1 MHLDGIDEEKDHI
14 RVWVGSLLAGL
25 SLFFLFAFFFD
36 LSYQPTPSSDKVAGT
51 TVHTQKDEKVNT
63 GGESGSTIQT
73 GSASLSVSVSNTD
86 SSSGNVNV
94 SGTTQTQEE
103 PQTTDSGEG
112 QALEVTAT
120 DTEGVSTSTVTS
132 ADSGTGGYE
141 TQLDTSNLSDGPVDV
156 EVKDVSGAV
165 NSSEPTNLSGT
176 TVGQTTYVKK
186 TTKPK
191 LQVDP
196 IASPVTQS
204 PIRITGV
211 KDPQTAVYLNGQ
223 QIISRNADTVWQYSF
238 VPQKGENTMTLYVVD
253 EVGNKSDEV
262 KLIFTYAPSTTTATV
277 LMLRT
282 PTVASSTHVDQ
293 NAWYPLRKIVLFWS
307 KPDDVKGFSYSFTQK
322 ELEVPNETVMT
333 TGTTVT
339 VSAERDGTWYFH
351 LRAQNSAGWGETR
364 HFKVNIDT
372 VAPKPFEVGVESIPS
387 AGWEAFRAYFKAEDE
402 TSGIA
407 KYAVKVDDRSFV
419 VATSPYTLSF
429 QNTGSHTLVVRAI
442 DKAGNKTISLQKIQ
456 VTGTAAE
463 VKTPVLVEKIAEANV
478 AQNEEGVVSQGEPV
492 ALTGK
497 GPANATILLF
507 IYSKPIVAFIRTDEE
522 GNWTYVI
529 EQELPEGSH
538 TIYTTAI
545 DAEGYVSPRV
555 KLLSFD
561 VQAAS
566 AVPGR
571 DEQVRIVR
579 SVEGIS
585 DFLKGP
591 GMIVGGLLLV
601 VFVWF
606 GVKTVLQRVPPGDKH
621 LQS

>member
-238 VPQKGENTMTLYVVD
+238 VPQKGENTMTLYVV
-253 EVGNKSDEV
+253 G
-262 KLIFTYAPSTTTATV
+262 
-277 LMLRT
+277 
-282 PTVASSTHVDQ
+282 
-293 NAWYPLRKIVLFWS
+293 
-307 KPDDVKGFSYSFTQK
+307 
-322 ELEVPNETVMT
+322 
-333 TGTTVT
+333 
-339 VSAERDGTWYFH
+339 
-351 LRAQNSAGWGETR
+351 GE
-364 HFKVNIDT
+364 
-372 VAPKPFEVGVESIPS
+372 
-387 AGWEAFRAYFKAEDE
+387 
-402 TSGIA
+402 
-407 KYAVKVDDRSFV
+407 
-419 VATSPYTLSF
+419 
-429 QNTGSHTLVVRAI
+429 
-442 DKAGNKTISLQKIQ
+442 
-456 VTGTAAE
+456 
-463 VKTPVLVEKIAEANV
+463 
-478 AQNEEGVVSQGEPV
+478 
-492 ALTGK
+492 
-497 GPANATILLF
+497 
-507 IYSKPIVAFIRTDEE
+507 
-522 GNWTYVI
+522 
-529 EQELPEGSH
+529 
-538 TIYTTAI
+538 
-545 DAEGYVSPRV
+545 
-555 KLLSFD
+555 
-561 VQAAS
+561 
-566 AVPGR
+566 
-571 DEQVRIVR
+571 
-579 SVEGIS
+579 
-585 DFLKGP
+585 
-591 GMIVGGLLLV
+591 
-601 VFVWF
+601 
-606 GVKTVLQRVPPGDKH
+606 
-621 LQS
+621 

>member
-1 MHLDGIDEEKDHI
+1 MHLDEFDEGKEHI

-36 LSYQPTPSSDKVAGT
+36 FSFQTQTPSEKVAGT
-51 TVHTQKDEKVNT
+51 TFIHTETTEKTST
-63 GGESGSTIQT
+63 GGQSGSTIQT
-73 GSASLSVSVSNTD
+73 GSSSLSVSVSNTD
-86 SSSGNVNV
+86 SGNTSV
-94 SGTTQTQEE
+94 SGS
-103 PQTTDSGEG
+103 TDSQTSSSTSDTPEG
-112 QALEVTAT
+112 QTLEVTAT

-132 ADSGTGGYE
+132 TDSETGGYE
-141 TQLDTSNLSDGPVDV
+141 AQLDTSNLSDGPVEV
-156 EVKDVSGAV
+156 EVTDVSGSV
-165 NSSEPTNLSGT
+165 NADEPTNLSGT
-176 TVGQTTYVKK
+176 TVDQTTYVKK

-196 IASPVTQS
+196 ITSPVSQS

-211 KDPQTAVYLNGQ
+211 KDPETAVYLNSQ
-223 QIISRNADTVWQYSF
+223 QIISKNKDILWQYPY
-238 VPQKGENTMTLYVVD
+238 VPKKGENTLVFYVLD

-262 KLIFTYAPSTTTATV
+262 KLVFTYSPSATSATTLTS
-277 LMLRT
+277 RT
-282 PTVASSTHVDQ
+282 PTIASNTHVDESS
-293 NAWYPLRKIVLFWS
+293 WYSSRKAVFSWS
-307 KPDDVKGFSYSFTQK
+307 KPDDVKGFAYSFTQK
-322 ELEVPNETVMT
+322 ELENPSETVLT
-333 TGTTVT
+333 TGTSVT

-351 LRAQNSAGWGETR
+351 LKAQNSAGWGGTR
-364 HFKVNIDT
+364 HFQVNIDT
-372 VAPKPFEVGVESIPS
+372 IPPKPFEVGVESIPS
-387 AGWEAFRAYFKAEDE
+387 LGWESFRAYFKAEDE

-407 KYAVKVDDRSFV
+407 KYAVKVDNSSFV
-419 VATSPYTLSF
+419 IATSPYTLAF
-429 QNTGSHTLVVRAI
+429 QKSGSHTLLVRAI
-442 DKAGNKTISLQKIQ
+442 DKAGNTTDSLQKIQ
-456 VTGTAAE
+456 VTGSAAE
-463 VKTPVLVEKIAEANV
+463 VKTPVRVEKFAESNMV
-478 AQNEEGVVSQGEPV
+478 QNEDGIAAQGEPI

-507 IYSKPIVAFIRTDEE
+507 IYSKPVVAFVRTDEE

-561 VQAAS
+561 VQAAG
-566 AVPGR
+566 AVPGK
-571 DEQVRIVR
+571 DEQVRIIR

-606 GVKTVLQRVPPGDKH
+606 GVKIVLHKVPSGDKH
-621 LQS
+621 LPS